1 MTFRFVAALA
11 GIATSVIGLVLSL
24 IPGSPATGFDEFSSY
39 LEQAHFLAGPVF
51 GVRSPEAQSAR
62 AIATFYTVNNT
73 VAVVSSV
80 GLVLIFILLTVF
92 AAGLW
97 TTLRDA
103 ERERGEAWAVIGL
116 LGAAGTSGTFTVAA
130 AVTMALVRVANATTT
145 GQDAVVVALF
155 NIQDL
160 IFELGAVF
168 IVLFLVGFSLAGQ
181 RTRAM
186 PTWLAWVGY
195 VSAVLAVA
203 TGLIGAVAP
212 KAIPPYGFYF
222 ETFGTQV
229 WVFIGSI
236 WLIRRSRHVL
246 SAPAPANR

>member
-11 GIATSVIGLVLSL
+11 GIATSVIGAVLSF
-24 IPGSPATGFDEFSSY
+24 IPATGSPEFYSY
-39 LEQAHFLAGPVF
+39 LEQTHFLTGAVF
-51 GVRSPEAQSAR
+51 GVRSPAAQSAKQ
-62 AIATFYTVNNT
+62 IATFYTVNNT
-73 VAVVSSV
+73 VTMVISV
-80 GLVLIFILLTVF
+80 GTVLIFILLTVF
-92 AAGLW
+92 GAGLW

-103 ERERGEAWAVIGL
+103 ERERGEAWAIVGL
-116 LGAAGTSGTFTVAA
+116 LGATATSATYTVAA

-155 NIQDL
+155 NVQDL
-160 IFELGAVF
+160 IFELGVVF

-186 PTWLAWVGY
+186 PAWLAWIGY
-195 VSAVLAVA
+195 VSAVLAAA

-212 KAIPPYGFYF
+212 EAIPPYDFYVG
-222 ETFGTQV
+222 TFGTLL

-236 WLIRRSRHVL
+236 RLIRGSRHVVSA
-246 SAPAPANR
+246 SAPAYR